1 MYPILRYFLQS
12 NEIGSKMRLCTVES
26 IYTVDADSRSGRGL
40 QVQEKRRTDGDEE
53 GNILNHRAKGERGKK
68 RRGRM
73 RQ

>member
-1 MYPILRYFLQS
+1 MYLDLVA
-12 NEIGSKMRLCTVES
+12 E
-26 IYTVDADSRSGRGL
+26 
-40 QVQEKRRTDGDEE
+40 VQEKRRTDADGDEE